1 MVKEFKI
8 GEKIL
13 NLRKEKTVSIKKS
26 VNLTKVAAFLI
37 IILVAV
43 AFSYQ
48 EREIP
53 KKLDLKA
60 GKVVFNSS
68 RFQSSIKSDKSL
80 GTLAKEVSTI
90 GEQAISFGFAAKSEE
105 AKIFIIGALYSEA
118 LAHLRS
124 GKMDLA
130 SKRLESIGQE
140 FININ
145 VPTSLFNYISNIA
158 NMVETQRYSSDVILE
173 FLSLF
178 QPFYED
184 YANSKG
190 EDKLILFR
198 AGSWLV
204 DMSLTAAAQDKAM
217 LKQLETLN
225 YFIKEMKRMDA
236 PKGVLNSL
244 DEILKIADK
253 EEKDITDKDVKD
265 VLKLVKKIQTILG

>member
-253 EEKDITDKDVKD
+253 EEKDITEKGGKN